1 MSLAHGV
8 YTGVMR
14 LATPALLV
22 HLGRRSHRQGAGVDD
37 WRSRLGWV
45 TADGR
50 RPIWIHAA
58 SAGELQAVAPLAAAL
73 AAQAPVH
80 LSVFTGSGR
89 GRARHLLAALPVS
102 LSPLDLPGAWRR
114 FFVRIEPRLALVA
127 ETELW
132 PNLLAEAQRRAL
144 AVVLVNA
151 RMSPRTC
158 RRLARFPG
166 TTRELLRA
174 LSLVLAQGPE
184 DLDRFRFLGLPEARG
199 RVVGSLKETW
209 IIPRADREQGRRWRA
224 GALAGRRVWV
234 AGSVREGEEEALAT
248 AVGRLREQA
257 DAPVTILVPRH
268 PERSAA
274 FAASLGKVG
283 IPVLPEAA
291 LAGAPVAPGAVILV
305 ARIGV
310 LLGLYAAADVAFV
323 GGTLVPLGGHNVL
336 EPALSGLPVL
346 VGPSTENVAAVVSR
360 LRAAGALC
368 EVANGEELGE
378 MVAALLADAGRL
390 KTMGA
395 AARRMGANPAP
406 LARTLAALEPY
417 L

>member
-1 MSLAHGV
+1 VSFARGI

-14 LATPALLV
+14 LAAPALLV
-22 HLGRRSHRQGAGVDD
+22 HLARRGRRQGAGADD

-45 TADGR
+45 AVDDR
-50 RPIWIHAA
+50 HPVWIHAA
-58 SAGELQAVAPLAAAL
+58 SAGELQAVAPLVAAL

-89 GRARHLLAALPVS
+89 VRARHLLEALPVS

-114 FFVRIEPRLALVA
+114 FLTRIEPRLALIA

-132 PNLLAEAQRRAL
+132 PNLLAEARRRAL

-166 TTRELLRA
+166 ATRELMRA

-184 DLDRFRFLGLPEARG
+184 DLERFHFLGLPQARG
-199 RVVGSLKETW
+199 QVAGNLKETW

-234 AGSVREGEEEALAT
+234 AGSVREGEEEALAE
-248 AVGRLREQA
+248 AIGRLRQRVEA
-257 DAPVTILVPRH
+257 AVTIVVPRH
-268 PERSAA
+268 PERAAA
-274 FAASLGKVG
+274 FAAGLERAG
-283 IPVLPEAA
+283 IPVLPETA
-291 LAGAPVAPGAVILV
+291 LAGAPVAPGAVILI

-323 GGTLVPLGGHNVL
+323 GGTLAPLGGHNVL

-346 VGPSTENVAAVVSR
+346 VGPSTENVRAAVSR

-368 EVANGEELGE
+368 EVSSGGELGE
-378 MVAALLADAGRL
+378 AVAALLADGGRL
-390 KTMGA
+390 KAMGE
-395 AARRMGANPAP
+395 AARRAGSNPVP
-406 LARTLAALEPY
+406 LTRTLAAIEPY